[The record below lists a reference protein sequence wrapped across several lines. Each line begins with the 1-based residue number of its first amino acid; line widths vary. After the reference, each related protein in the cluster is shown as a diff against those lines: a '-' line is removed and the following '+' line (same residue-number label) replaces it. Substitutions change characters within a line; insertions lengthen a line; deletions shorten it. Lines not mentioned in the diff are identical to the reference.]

1 MGVISILLGIIA
13 FFCFTG
19 AGAILAVKLVDYKA
33 MMSLMLT
40 DLASIPNGSLIALV
54 VGIFTFIGLLIG
66 VSLIMQGLT
75 YNKVSRIQTQLRR
88 RG

>member
-19 AGAILAVKLVDYKA
+19 AGAIVAVKLVDYKA
-33 MMSLMLT
+33 LLSLMLT
-40 DLASIPNGSLIALV
+40 DLANIPNSSLIALV

-75 YNKVSRIQTQLRR
+75 YNKVCKMQTQLRR